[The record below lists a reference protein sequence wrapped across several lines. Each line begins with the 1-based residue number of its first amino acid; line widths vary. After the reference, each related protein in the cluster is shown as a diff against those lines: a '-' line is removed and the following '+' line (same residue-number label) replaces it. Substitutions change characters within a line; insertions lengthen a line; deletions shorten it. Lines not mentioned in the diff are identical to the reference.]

1 MFGVRFHL
9 FGFTLIELMITVL
22 VIAAVAMVGV
32 NGLQKRLV
40 QAGLESGAESLAS
53 DLSAARSS
61 AILKQCPT
69 RMIICLNPNCANVA
83 AQNISRQSSVSGNYI
98 GTATTAAAYFATIRQ
113 TIPCSAN
120 AGTDA
125 VLDGFTNWDFENK
138 PRRLPKGVVFSAIYS
153 SASGSINDTNA
164 DAAWAGGSPTLA
176 QSDVGNSL
184 WFDSD
189 STFYIPVLTNLTS
202 DGNYIAF
209 QVNSAS
215 CNPATDDSCY
225 GYFVTMSPGGEAA
238 TKPCSKGTRAN
249 NSDTC
254 F

>member
-40 QAGLESGAESLAS
+40 QAGLESAAESLAS

-69 RMIICLNPNCANVA
+69 RMIICLNANCTNVA

-98 GTATTAAAYFATIRQ
+98 GTATTAARYFATIRQ
-113 TIPCSAN
+113 TTPCSAN
-120 AGTDA
+120 AGQA
-125 VLDGFTNWDFENK
+125 AGVDGFANWDFETK
-138 PRRLPKGVVFSAIYS
+138 PRSLPKGVVFSAIYS

-164 DAAWAGGSPTLA
+164 DAAWAGGATLA

-189 STFYIPVLTNLTS
+189 STFYIPVLSNFTA

-209 QVNSAS
+209 QVNSAF